1 MYTSESAS
9 NSLLSQHLTST
20 TQSDAPEK
28 PVRHRP
34 SLGQR
39 LQKLATQLPQ
49 SPEVQQLQQLVQQVD
64 WLSYFQRCS
73 KLLAAVIEPTTLTLC
88 YANDYFCQLT
98 GIVLE
103 GSTSEN
109 GVGNFGNA
117 LRQLLSESDNAAV
130 QRLYVRHLLYLVLR
144 DFYQFNSQGC
154 RLLDTPVMLSLQSPL
169 YSEPR
174 YVEFWLR
181 SEQLTI
187 TRLDPHIDEFADLGL
202 QQMTRE
208 ELEQKLTDP
217 NQLRELE
224 QRLQLKNYRVEGW
237 LLLEGADVTERETI
251 RRITQLLIDQ
261 DSILQAEK
269 FREVDRQM
277 RSLFRAN
284 NTVVLNIEANQ
295 TRLFT
300 GSVSAELDQNVYSL
314 DSIQNSHFMQAVQSN
329 QVLAVP
335 DLAQDCRTEGGQKL
349 LNLGVRSLL
358 LIPLV
363 PQVGQVSGTGCQS
376 EERAEGADGGAE
388 EARVGKHSGRFTP
401 HASLSSQNSNLKAQ
415 NSLPTPPTLAS
426 RPPVVGLVGLM
437 SDRPNNFD
445 ALDCRHAEQLIP
457 AFTTALIEAQRQLVQ
472 RSFITSIHPAVEWRF
487 LQEAERR
494 SLGLPAEPILFTE
507 VYPLYGISD
516 IRGSSD
522 ERNRAI
528 QTDLLEQFQ
537 LGLAIVEAACAG
549 RETALGKQLHQD
561 LLEHVHQLQAGV
573 TVDAEVSCIRYLQ
586 NNLET
591 YFDYFAQCGEG
602 TIAAVEAYRS
612 ACANDHLCVYDARAS
627 YDETIGKINA
637 LLRETWDCWQ
647 MKMQQVS
654 PHYCDT
660 EATDGIDHMIY
671 AGQSIDPKFGTFQ
684 LRSLRYEQLRAV
696 CACARTAF
704 SIQEKYQTD
713 MQVTH
718 LVLVQDAT
726 VDIFHDEKTERLFDV
741 RGTRDTRYE
750 IVKKR
755 IDKALDES
763 TQIRI
768 TQPGMLTIVYST
780 SEEWEEYQRYVHYL
794 SREGWTNSEIEMG
807 AVQPLQGVNG
817 LKYARVRVL
826 PSN

>member
-1 MYTSESAS
+1 MHTSESAS
-9 NSLLSQHLTST
+9 NSLLSQHLTTT
-20 TQSDAPEK
+20 TQPDAPEK

-34 SLGQR
+34 SISQR
-39 LQKLATQLPQ
+39 LRRLATQFPQ

-73 KLLAAVIEPTTLTLC
+73 KLLVAVIEPTTLTLC

-98 GIVLE
+98 GIGLD

-109 GVGNFGNA
+109 GVGNLGNA
-117 LRQLLSESDNAAV
+117 LHQLLSESDNAAV
-130 QRLYVRHLLYLVLR
+130 QHLYVRHLLYLVLR

-169 YSEPR
+169 YAEPR

-187 TRLDPHIDEFADLGL
+187 TRLDSHIDEFSDLDL

-208 ELEQKLTDP
+208 ELEQKLIDP
-217 NQLRELE
+217 NQLRQLE

-300 GSVSAELDQNVYSL
+300 GSISAELDQNIYSL
-314 DSIQNSHFMQAVQSN
+314 DSIRNSHFMQAVQSN

-335 DLAQDCRTEGGQKL
+335 DLAKDCRTEGGQKL

-363 PQVGQVSGTGCQS
+363 PQVGQVSGAGCQES
-376 EERAEGADGGAE
+376 GKQGTEDGGQGENGETERRGDAE
-388 EARVGKHSGRFTP
+388 DSIQNSKFKVQN
-401 HASLSSQNSNLKAQ
+401 SLSSIS
-415 NSLPTPPTLAS
+415 SS

-437 SDRPNNFD
+437 SDRPNHFD

-457 AFTTALIEAQRQLVQ
+457 AFTTALIDAQRQLVQ

-528 QTDLLEQFQ
+528 QADLLEQFQ
-537 LGLAIVEAACAG
+537 LGLAVVKAACAC
-549 RETALGKQLHQD
+549 RETALGEQLHQD
-561 LLEHVHQLQAGV
+561 MLEHVHQLQAGV
-573 TVDAEVSCIRYLQ
+573 TVDAEVSCIRYLRD
-586 NNLET
+586 NLET

-602 TIAAVEAYRS
+602 AIAAIEAYQS
-612 ACANDHLCVYDARAS
+612 ACANDHQCIYNARAS

-637 LLRETWDCWQ
+637 LLRETWDRWQ

-755 IDKALDES
+755 IDKALDER

-780 SEEWEEYQRYVHYL
+780 NEEWEEYQRYVRYL
-794 SREGWTNSEIEMG
+794 TREGWTEAEIEQG

-826 PSN
+826 SGK